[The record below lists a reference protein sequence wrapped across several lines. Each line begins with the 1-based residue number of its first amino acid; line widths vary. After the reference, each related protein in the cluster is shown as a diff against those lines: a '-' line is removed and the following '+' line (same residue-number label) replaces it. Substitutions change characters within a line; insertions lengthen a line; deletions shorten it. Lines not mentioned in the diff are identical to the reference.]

1 MGFPGFSTGKEST
14 YNAGDTVSIAESER
28 FSGGGHGN
36 PLHHSC
42 LEDHEDRGVW
52 RATLLGVA
60 KESDTTEATEQAHTV
75 ELVHF

>member
-1 MGFPGFSTGKEST
+1 MALVVKNPHAI
-14 YNAGDTVSIAESER
+14 AGDIREAASIPESGR